1 MASSNLAD
9 KFTKLGV
16 SIIGLGAVGS
26 ALARALSEA
35 GYPLLTFIDRQ
46 RSRCDELLQIVPEAH
61 SATDLNSI
69 RLETEILLICV
80 PDDQIAT
87 VDHGLRK
94 RLPKMR
100 LQACAHT
107 SGALPADCLKTAAA
121 LNIPVASVHPLQTFP
136 RGDTSVSLEA
146 IYFALEGDA
155 AARGILEKLIADVGG
170 KSFNIASDQKML
182 YHTAAVMVSNFIP
195 VLLRSGAE
203 LMVSSGI
210 SEKEYLRMTT
220 PLIRQS
226 LENSLKMG
234 PARALTGPL
243 ARGDAHT
250 VEGHLKTL
258 QAESPAALALYRML
272 SLKALQLAI
281 EKGLS
286 EEQVEKLHRL
296 LAEF

>member
-1 MASSNLAD
+1 M
-9 KFTKLGV
+9 
-16 SIIGLGAVGS
+16 GS
-26 ALARALSEA
+26 AFARALSEA

-46 RSRCDELLQIVPEAH
+46 RSRCDELLKFIPEAH

-80 PDDQIAT
+80 PDDQIAA

-94 RLPKMR
+94 RLPKLR

-107 SGALPADCLKTAAA
+107 SGAYQAGCLKSAVAS
-121 LNIPVASVHPLQTFP
+121 NIPVASVHPLQTFP
-136 RGDTSVSLEA
+136 RGHAAVTLKA
-146 IYFALEGDA
+146 IYFAIEGDSS
-155 AARGILEKLIADVGG
+155 ARGILEKLVADIGG
-170 KSFNIASDQKML
+170 KSFNVAAEQKML
-182 YHTAAVMVSNFIP
+182 YHAAAVMVSNFIP
-195 VLLRSGAE
+195 VLLRSAAE
-203 LMVSSGI
+203 LMVSSGV
-210 SEKEYLRMTT
+210 SEEEYLRMMA

-234 PARALTGPL
+234 PAHALTGPL
-243 ARGDAHT
+243 ARGDAGT

-258 QAESPAALALYRML
+258 QAESPAALALYRIL

-281 EKGLS
+281 EKGLPD
-286 EEQVEKLHRL
+286 EQVEKLHRL